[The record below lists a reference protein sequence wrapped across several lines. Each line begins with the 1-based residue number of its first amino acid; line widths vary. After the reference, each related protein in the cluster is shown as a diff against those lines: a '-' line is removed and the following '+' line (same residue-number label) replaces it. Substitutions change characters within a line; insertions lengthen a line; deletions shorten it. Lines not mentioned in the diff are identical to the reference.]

1 MDAIEQ
7 ENFSEEIVIVG
18 SRYEELADTVCPL
31 YDKRESIEKKDIAKL
46 FGSETVYMRPRQN
59 DYDSYAVGV
68 YTAKQELLGYVWSW
82 QSYAMREWI
91 ENNNMDFV
99 AANISRMNSQT
110 ELIMATPNMPL
121 KLGKGNRSKGIDMGW
136 AANLPEILT
145 NVRED
150 GQELGLCLLKNE
162 LSENRGMNEIL
173 KLRINNM
180 LYYLRSNLSRQCYDN
195 CVDVYQLMM
204 RSSDKEIR
212 ELGEWF
218 LKTLVSKGSKRQIE
232 WWINEWLPEFMKNS
246 CDDET
251 LDFYKANGYT
261 LEKVESLLMDAPYN
275 LFQRYKVNKYRFAKQ
290 LYYSALPQKIYYR
303 LLTLLAL
310 RESLRNEVRSTKDER
325 QNENINNNNVELFHF
340 IHPEIEEQEAYRIHN
355 AMSRVVQYQKITEI
369 CAYLKELKDRRK
381 VLLPESPNAV
391 YIELRRI
398 GMPSGEGYTE
408 KRFRNCYL
416 R

>member
-1 MDAIEQ
+1 
-7 ENFSEEIVIVG
+7 
-18 SRYEELADTVCPL
+18 
-31 YDKRESIEKKDIAKL
+31 
-46 FGSETVYMRPRQN
+46 
-59 DYDSYAVGV
+59 
-68 YTAKQELLGYVWSW
+68 
-82 QSYAMREWI
+82 
-91 ENNNMDFV
+91 
-99 AANISRMNSQT
+99 
-110 ELIMATPNMPL
+110 
-121 KLGKGNRSKGIDMGW
+121 
-136 AANLPEILT
+136 
-145 NVRED
+145 
-150 GQELGLCLLKNE
+150 
-162 LSENRGMNEIL
+162 
-173 KLRINNM
+173 
-180 LYYLRSNLSRQCYDN
+180 
-195 CVDVYQLMM
+195 
-204 RSSDKEIR
+204 
-212 ELGEWF
+212 
-218 LKTLVSKGSKRQIE
+218 
-232 WWINEWLPEFMKNS
+232 MKNS

-310 RESLRNEVRSTKDER
+310 RESMRNEVRSTKDER

-408 KRFRNCYL
+408 KRFRNCYM